1 MMIQRFHYLTVFF
14 LGLVCILVGL
24 DLGSKSWARAA
35 NITTHGP
42 TEILPFLSLVLA
54 FNPSVTFGGV
64 VDFAGPRVLDG
75 ILVTVCLSLFVWLLR
90 ERSLSIR
97 IAIAFALAGALGNT
111 VDRLL
116 NGMVTD
122 FLELHFGYRSHLVI
136 NLADVW
142 IMVGL
147 GALLLMSQVR
157 RKQ

>member
-122 FLELHFGYRSHLVI
+122 FLELHLGYRTHLVI

>member
-1 MMIQRFHYLTVFF
+1 MMIKRFHHLTVLF

-75 ILVTVCLSLFVWLLR
+75 ILLAVCLSLFVWLLR
-90 ERSLSIR
+90 ERNLSQR
-97 IAIAFALAGALGNT
+97 IAIAFVLAGALGNT

-116 NGMVTD
+116 NSMVTD
-122 FLELHFGYRSHLVI
+122 FLELHLGYRTHLVI

-142 IMVGL
+142 ITVGL

-157 RKQ
+157 REH